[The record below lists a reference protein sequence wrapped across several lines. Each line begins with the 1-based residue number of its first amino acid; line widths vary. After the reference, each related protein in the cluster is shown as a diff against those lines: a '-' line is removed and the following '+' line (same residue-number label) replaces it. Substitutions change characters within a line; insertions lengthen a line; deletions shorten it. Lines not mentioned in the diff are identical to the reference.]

1 MNKILKI
8 GDYEISKGSRTYV
21 IAEMSGNHNMDYDRA
36 IKIIQAAKESGA
48 DAVKLQTYT
57 ADTITLD
64 SDNPCFRIHHGTL
77 WDGTTLHRLYQE
89 AYTPWEWQ
97 PRLQEKAKELG
108 IELFSSPF
116 DFSSVDFLENMK
128 VPAYKVASF
137 EITDIPLIR
146 NIASRGKPIIISTG
160 IATISDIELAL
171 KTCKEV
177 GNEDIILLKCCS
189 AYPSPYEDI
198 NLNTMV
204 NMADTFD
211 CIVGLSDHTLGD
223 TVAIASVAM
232 GAKIIEKHLTLSR
245 KDGGVDADFSME
257 PDEFKLM
264 VDHIRVAEK
273 AIGTVS
279 YDLTD
284 KQLSA
289 RQFSRSLFITKDMKV
304 GEVLTEK
311 NMRSIRPANGLHTK
325 YYEELLG
332 RKVAKDVKAGTPL
345 SWDIIENR

>member
-1 MNKILKI
+1 
-8 GDYEISKGSRTYV
+8 
-21 IAEMSGNHNMDYDRA
+21 
-36 IKIIQAAKESGA
+36 
-48 DAVKLQTYT
+48 
-57 ADTITLD
+57 
-64 SDNPCFRIHHGTL
+64 
-77 WDGTTLHRLYQE
+77 
-89 AYTPWEWQ
+89 
-97 PRLQEKAKELG
+97 
-108 IELFSSPF
+108 
-116 DFSSVDFLENMK
+116 
-128 VPAYKVASF
+128 
-137 EITDIPLIR
+137 
-146 NIASRGKPIIISTG
+146 
-160 IATISDIELAL
+160 
-171 KTCKEV
+171 
-177 GNEDIILLKCCS
+177 
-189 AYPSPYEDI
+189 
-198 NLNTMV
+198 
-204 NMADTFD
+204 MADTFD

-284 KQLSA
+284 KQVSA